1 MACIEVVNRTAPATV
16 LRLENPRGSVM
27 LAMTKN
33 LNKWEDRGWIGV
45 ANNTPLQAL
54 AAGLRSRTAETT
66 FAIAKSTPGSAGA
79 ADLARGGTTKLEED
93 TVHLYIP
100 PVQRLQGAK
109 LLSMTQSMAY
119 RGIKE
124 MHKPVSRI
132 KTDENV
138 RTVQEAVKNE
148 FSYHPKSPAIW
159 KSIRHKDIV
168 GKYWLNIPEC
178 EDRANCVHCGA
189 VESLEHILLECPS
202 PGQSEIWKLAEE
214 LWTKK
219 HPNWP
224 TVSMG
229 SILGSGLARFE
240 DTTGKLQP
248 ALARLYRIL
257 ITESAHVIWKLR
269 CDSVIGR
276 GGTAPSKN
284 EVHNRWLKVIN
295 ERLEIDKNLTNK
307 LKYGKQHALSP
318 SLVLETWSGTL
329 LDEDDLPD
337 DWLREPGVLVG
348 IAPKRSRRSLSPPPG
363 RRGRNR

>member
-1 MACIEVVNRTAPATV
+1 
-16 LRLENPRGSVM
+16 
-27 LAMTKN
+27 
-33 LNKWEDRGWIGV
+33 
-45 ANNTPLQAL
+45 
-54 AAGLRSRTAETT
+54 
-66 FAIAKSTPGSAGA
+66 
-79 ADLARGGTTKLEED
+79 
-93 TVHLYIP
+93 
-100 PVQRLQGAK
+100 
-109 LLSMTQSMAY
+109 
-119 RGIKE
+119 
-124 MHKPVSRI
+124 RI

-159 KSIRHKDIV
+159 KSIRHKDIGRNIRNILWKSMHSAHRV

-224 TVSMG
+224 AVSMG

-240 DTTGKLQP
+240 DTTGKVQP
-248 ALARLYRIL
+248 ALVRLYRIL

-284 EVHNRWLKVIN
+284 EVHNSWLKVIN

-307 LKYGKQHALSP
+307 LKYGKQHALP
-318 SLVLETWSGTL
+318 PLWS
-329 LDEDDLPD
+329 
-337 DWLREPGVLVG
+337 
-348 IAPKRSRRSLSPPPG
+348 
-363 RRGRNR
+363 